1 MAKQKIIL
9 AINAGSSSV
18 KVSVYKSEDASKP
31 PTQLAEAQISGL
43 TAPPAT
49 LDYKRA
55 SKTICKDQE
64 AKGVDSQESAFEAI
78 LDHLTDDHEL
88 QDISDRDS
96 ITHAC
101 HRVVHG
107 GDAPTAHVI
116 DSATYHRL
124 EELMDL
130 APLHNAGALS
140 IVKECQKALPKATN
154 IAYYDSSFHQTIP
167 AAARTYL
174 IDPKIAQRNGL
185 RKYGFHGISYA
196 FITRTVAE
204 YLNKKPE
211 DTTIIALHLGSG
223 ASACAIENGESVD
236 TSMGLTPLE
245 GLPGAT
251 RSGSVDPRAE
261 CSPSTVSSSTSHTT
275 PANQAPVAPK
285 NYTSAPHAEE
295 ILNKKSGWKALTGT
309 TDFGQI
315 SGSSTPECQLA
326 FAIVVDRILGFV
338 GSYYVKLDGQVDALV
353 FAGGIGEKGASLRTA
368 IVDKCRCLGFELDEA
383 RNGAPIERMVQ
394 DIGKEDARHRT
405 LVCQTDE
412 QFEMARSCAR
422 GTEVAS

>member
-1 MAKQKIIL
+1 MANQKIIL

-18 KVSVYKSEDASKP
+18 KVSVYRSEDASKP
-31 PTQLAEAQISGL
+31 PVQLAEAQISGL

-55 SKTICKDQE
+55 AKSICKGQE
-64 AKGVDSQESAFEAI
+64 VEGVGSQESAFEAI
-78 LDHLTDDHEL
+78 LDHLTGDHDL

-154 IAYYDSSFHQTIP
+154 IAYYDSSFHQTM
-167 AAARTYL
+167 AAATRTYL

-204 YLNKKPE
+204 YLKKDPE

-223 ASACAIENGESVD
+223 ASACAIKNGKSLD

-251 RSGSVDPRAE
+251 RSGSVDPRYI
-261 CSPSTVSSSTSHTT
+261 SPTPYNLYREPNTHHTQSHL
-275 PANQAPVAPK
+275 PLHPRRRQAQP
-285 NYTSAPHAEE
+285 
-295 ILNKKSGWKALTGT
+295 
-309 TDFGQI
+309 Q
-315 SGSSTPECQLA
+315 QL
-326 FAIVVDRILGFV
+326 
-338 GSYYVKLDGQVDALV
+338 Q
-353 FAGGIGEKGASLRTA
+353 RTA
-368 IVDKCRCLGFELDEA
+368 H
-383 RNGAPIERMVQ
+383 Q
-394 DIGKEDARHRT
+394 HRT
-405 LVCQTDE
+405 
-412 QFEMARSCAR
+412 
-422 GTEVAS
+422 

>member
-18 KVSVYKSEDASKP
+18 KVSVYKSEDPSKP
-31 PTQLAEAQISGL
+31 PIQLAEAQISGL

-55 SKTICKDQE
+55 SKTVCKGQE
-64 AKGVDSQESAFEAI
+64 VKGVDSQESAFEAI
-78 LDHLTDDHEL
+78 LDYLTGDHDL
-88 QDISDRDS
+88 RDISDRES

-154 IAYYDSSFHQTIP
+154 IAYYDSSFHQTM
-167 AAARTYL
+167 AAATRTYL

-204 YLNKKPE
+204 YLKKDPE
-211 DTTIIALHLGSG
+211 NTTIIALHLGSG
-223 ASACAIENGESVD
+223 ASACAIKNGKSLD

-251 RSGSVDPRAE
+251 RSGSVDP
-261 CSPSTVSSSTSHTT
+261 S
-275 PANQAPVAPK
+275 QASAAPK

-309 TDFGQI
+309 TDFGKI
-315 SGSSTPECQLA
+315 SSSNAPECQLA
-326 FAIVVDRILGFV
+326 FAIFVDRILGFV
-338 GSYYVKLDGQVDALV
+338 GSYYVKLEGHVDALV

-368 IVDKCRCLGFELDEA
+368 IVDKCRCLGFELDESK
-383 RNGAPIERMVQ
+383 NGKAIEHVVQ
-394 DIGKEDARHRT
+394 DIGKEGSRHRT

-422 GTEVAS
+422 GVQTARMHDIEPKL

>member
-1 MAKQKIIL
+1 MAKHKIIL

-18 KVSVYKSEDASKP
+18 KVSVYKSEDPTEP
-31 PTQLAEAQISGL
+31 PVQVAEAQISGL

-49 LDYKRA
+49 LDYKRG
-55 SKTICKDQE
+55 SKTVCKAQE
-64 AKGVDSQESAFEAI
+64 VEEVDSQESAFESI
-78 LDHLTDDHEL
+78 LDHLTGDHDL
-88 QDISDRDS
+88 RDISDRDS

-124 EELMDL
+124 EDLMDL

-140 IVKECQKALPKATN
+140 IVKECQKALPKTTN
-154 IAYYDSSFHQTIP
+154 IAYFDSSFHQTIGT
-167 AAARTYL
+167 AIRTYL
-174 IDPKIAQRNGL
+174 IDPKIAEKNGL

-196 FITRTVAE
+196 FITRSVAE
-204 YLNKKPE
+204 YLKKDPE
-211 DTTIIALHLGSG
+211 NTNIIALHLGSG
-223 ASACAIENGESVD
+223 ASACAIKNGKSLD

-251 RSGSVDPRAE
+251 RSGS
-261 CSPSTVSSSTSHTT
+261 
-275 PANQAPVAPK
+275 
-285 NYTSAPHAEE
+285 AEE

-309 TDFGQI
+309 TDFGKI
-315 SGSSTPECQLA
+315 SSSDAPECKLA
-326 FAIVVDRILGFV
+326 FDIFADRILGFV
-338 GSYYVKLDGQVDALV
+338 GSYYVKLEGHVDALV
-353 FAGGIGEKGASLRTA
+353 FAGGIGERGASLRTA
-368 IVDKCRCLGFELDEA
+368 IVQKCRCLGFELDESKNA
-383 RNGAPIERMVQ
+383 MPIEHVVQ
-394 DIGKEDARHRT
+394 DVGKEGARHRT

-422 GTEVAS
+422 GAQMARMRDIEPRL